1 MEINVGLD
9 ALQSLTNFTDHSQ
22 QEQHDFNQAHSARN
36 TENAQSGLAG
46 SVQNAAF
53 AVGQERDSHWGS
65 NVLPRLQML
74 VENNTAATAA
84 YYDGQ
89 DAASNAMAQQSYG
102 VGAVIN
108 GTA

>member
-1 MEINVGLD
+1 MEVNVGLD

-22 QEQHDFNQAHSARN
+22 QEQHDFNKAHSVRN
-36 TENAQSGLAG
+36 TENAQTGLAG
-46 SVQNAAF
+46 STQNAAF
-53 AVGQERDSHWGS
+53 AVGQERDAHWNS

-74 VENNTAATAA
+74 VENNTAATGA

-89 DAASNAMAQQSYG
+89 DSTTHAMTQHSYG
-102 VGAVIN
+102 IGSVIN

>member
-1 MEINVGLD
+1 MEVNVGLD

-22 QEQHDFNQAHSARN
+22 NEQNDFNKAHSVRN

-46 SVQNAAF
+46 STQHAAF
-53 AVGQERDSHWGS
+53 AVGQERDAHWNS

-74 VENNTAATAA
+74 VENNTMATSA

-89 DAASNAMAQQSYG
+89 DSTTNAMTQHNYG
-102 VGAVIN
+102 IGSVIN
-108 GTA
+108 GT